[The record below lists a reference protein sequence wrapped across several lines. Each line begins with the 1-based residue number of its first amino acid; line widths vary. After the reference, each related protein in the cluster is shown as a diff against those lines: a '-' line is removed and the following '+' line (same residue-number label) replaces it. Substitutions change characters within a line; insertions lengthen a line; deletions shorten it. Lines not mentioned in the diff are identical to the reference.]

1 LNGGVIRKP
10 IKAVGKHLSAA
21 YLLAGVQPM
30 SDISGDKSVDCNL
43 IYRFQYRF
51 DIQRSRLPQ
60 VQK

>member
-1 LNGGVIRKP
+1 LNDSAILKSIR
-10 IKAVGKHLSAA
+10 AVGKHLLAA

-51 DIQRSRLPQ
+51 DIQLSRLPQ
-60 VQK
+60 VQE